1 MATSITFA
9 YGATTLT
16 MRPADFSDTRNP
28 TRVQARSRTHD
39 GTLIVGDR
47 ELTILRFYLKW
58 NALTD
63 DERDALELFFG
74 PTLVN
79 GALNTFTY
87 IDHFGVSNS
96 VRMITDIVY
105 QNVFTNFW
113 TTDLVF
119 EVVSVEAG
127 S

>member
-1 MATSITFA
+1 MATSITFT
-9 YGATTLT
+9 YGLTSLT

-28 TRVQARSRTHD
+28 TRVQALSRTHD
-39 GTLIVGDR
+39 GALIVGDR
-47 ELTILRFYLKW
+47 ELTILRFYMKW

-63 DERDALELFFG
+63 AERAALETFFG

-87 IDHFGVSNS
+87 IDHFGVAYS

-105 QNVFTNFW
+105 QNVFTDFW

-119 EVVSVEAG
+119 EVVSAEAG